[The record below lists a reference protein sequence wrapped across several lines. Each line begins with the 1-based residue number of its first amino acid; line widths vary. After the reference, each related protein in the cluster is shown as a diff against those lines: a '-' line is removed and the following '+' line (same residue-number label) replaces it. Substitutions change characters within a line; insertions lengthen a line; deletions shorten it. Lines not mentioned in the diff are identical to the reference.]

1 MLNANQ
7 LVHGKRS
14 RTSLAIGCVVASSV
28 LAMAGNALAAEWM
41 FNPYVGVGETYTDN
55 AFGDSTDRKDDFI
68 TSLSAGFTIEGVGRR
83 LQLTAAYEL
92 GYDKYA
98 RYSELDGFTHNLLA
112 SANTELVSE
121 HLFLDTEIA
130 LTEER
135 FSSDGDTSFSDRTT
149 TSDTTRVLNTRI
161 SPYYVHDFGGFA
173 TATARYTHL
182 MTNFSDTSSD
192 ISSSEPGNSQTN
204 RVDLA
209 LQSGREFARTKW
221 GLEAF
226 ALDNQVS
233 GGDDLKRATF
243 EGSGQM
249 PINRYVALLG
259 IAGWD
264 EFDGEN
270 INNEKISGA
279 FYGGGFRLTPG
290 PRTDLSVQIG
300 HRFGGGIV
308 DADFT
313 YLISSEASFVAG
325 YHVDVAG
332 SGEALADTR
341 VLDQNG
347 RLVNP
352 NYFPGGYVDAIT
364 KTKTFSMG
372 LAGEKGRNSYSAAG
386 SYIVRDFLADG
397 TDEEVASIDGRYARQ
412 LSRQLEWSILGG
424 YSKVLNP
431 QMAGD
436 ESATYYGQTGIN
448 YQFTP
453 TLSGDFSYSHF
464 NRNSDNGVDDY
475 RENVI
480 SVYIRK
486 DF

>member
-14 RTSLAIGCVVASSV
+14 RTLAIGCVVASSV
-28 LAMAGNALAAEWM
+28 LAIAGNALAAEWM

-55 AFGDSTDRKDDFI
+55 AFGDSTDRRDDFI
-68 TSLSAGFTIEGVGRR
+68 TNLTAGFTIEGVGRR

-98 RYSELDGFTHNLLA
+98 RYSELDGFTHDLLA

-135 FSSDGDTSFSDRTT
+135 LSTDGSTSFSDRTT
-149 TSDTTRVLNTRI
+149 TSGRTRVLNTRI
-161 SPYYVHDFGGFA
+161 SPYYLHDFGGFA

-182 MTNFSDTSSD
+182 MTNFSDTNSEIASTEPSD
-192 ISSSEPGNSQTN
+192 SQTS
-204 RVDLA
+204 RIDLS

-226 ALDNQVS
+226 AFDNEVT

-243 EGSGQM
+243 KGSGQM
-249 PINRYVALLG
+249 PINRFVALLG
-259 IAGWD
+259 SAGWD

-270 INNEKISGA
+270 IDNESISGA
-279 FYGGGFRLTPG
+279 FYGAGVRLTPG
-290 PRTDLSVQIG
+290 PRTDFSIQVG

-308 DADFT
+308 DADLT
-313 YLISSEASFVAG
+313 YTISSEASFFAS
-325 YHVDVAG
+325 YHVDIAG
-332 SGEALADTR
+332 SGESFADTR

-352 NYFPGGYVDAIT
+352 NYFPGGYVDDIT
-364 KTKTFSMG
+364 KAKTFSMG
-372 LAGEKGRNSYSAAG
+372 LTGEKGRNSYSAAG
-386 SYIVRDFLADG
+386 SYIMRDFLADG
-397 TDEEVASIDGRYARQ
+397 TDEEVASIDGRYTRQ

-424 YSKVLNP
+424 YSKILNS
-431 QMAGD
+431 QVAGD
-436 ESATYYGQTGIN
+436 EDTSYYGQTGIN

-453 TLSGDFSYSHF
+453 TLSGDLSYSHF
-464 NRNSDNGVDDY
+464 NRDSESGADDL

-480 SVYIRK
+480 SVYVRK
-486 DF
+486 YF